1 MALMDAVDRKI
12 LNLLQENAKLTIKEL
27 SAQLNLSTTPVF
39 ERVKR
44 LEKEGVIT
52 NYVAVLDK
60 ERVGKKLT
68 VFMHISLSNHTRDG
82 VNEFG
87 VEVVG
92 FDEVMAVHHV
102 TGSSD
107 FLLKIMVEDIEAYNT
122 FIQDKLAGAPHI
134 GKVESSFSLNVLKD
148 TQAFNL

>member
-1 MALMDAVDRKI
+1 MDAVDRKI
-12 LNLLQENAKLTIKEL
+12 LNLLQGNAKLTIKEL
-27 SAQLNLSTTPVF
+27 SGQLNLSTTPIF

-44 LEKEGVIT
+44 LEKEGVIQ

-68 VFMHISLSNHTRDG
+68 VFMHISLSDHTRDG

-87 VEVVG
+87 AEVIG
-92 FDEVMAVHHV
+92 YDEVMACHHV
-102 TGSSD
+102 TGASD

-148 TQAFNL
+148 SHKFNL

>member
-27 SAQLNLSTTPVF
+27 SGQLNLSTTPIF

-60 ERVGKKLT
+60 DRVGKKLT

-87 VEVVG
+87 KEVIG
-92 FDEVMAVHHV
+92 YDEVMACHHV
-102 TGSSD
+102 TGASD
-107 FLLKIMVEDIEAYNT
+107 FMLKIMVEDIEAYNT

-148 TQAFNL
+148 THAFML